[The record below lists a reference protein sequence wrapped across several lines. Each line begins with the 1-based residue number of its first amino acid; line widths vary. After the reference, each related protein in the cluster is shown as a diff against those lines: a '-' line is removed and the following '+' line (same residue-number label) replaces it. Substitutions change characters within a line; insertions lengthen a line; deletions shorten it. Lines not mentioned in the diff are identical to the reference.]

1 MSKRDKP
8 VKKRKRT
15 NWRRDWEDACAELID
30 CQDALS
36 DSKAE
41 TQDARDTVIRLDG
54 YLKRAHESA
63 TEECAE
69 LMRYRLIC
77 DWACQ
82 RIEKLETQAQTQ
94 QREKRILL
102 DTLFEV
108 QAENIMQGE
117 DILRQRDELIK
128 LRGEPAER
136 ISL

>member
-8 VKKRKRT
+8 VKKRKRKPRT
-15 NWRRDWEDACAELID
+15 NWKREWEGVCAEL
-30 CQDALS
+30 S
-36 DSKAE
+36 
-41 TQDARDTVIRLDG
+41 TVIRLDSH
-54 YLKRAHESA
+54 LKRAHDSA
-63 TEECAE
+63 IEEGQDT
-69 LMRYRLIC
+69 LRYRLIC

-128 LRGEPAER
+128 LRGVPGER
-136 ISL
+136 VSCQR